1 MAHPTTGLWRLNN
14 PFSMDMMTDLIP
26 ADWAPFVALGLL
38 LVLLA
43 AFIWEK
49 YPPEVTAAGAAALF
63 IVLGLVPV
71 DQVMTV
77 FSNSAPITIGAMFV
91 LSGALVRTGLL
102 EALSNRIVRA
112 AANRPLVAG
121 VAFVLATMLA
131 SAFVN
136 NTPVVL
142 VLIPV
147 VIRLARSLD
156 VAETRLLIP
165 LSYVAILGGTLTL
178 IGTSTNIL
186 ISGVATDQGLEPF
199 GIFEIFPVGLIAIAA
214 GVGTLAVLGPLLL
227 PARRG
232 GMDNAAK
239 RDAVYLTEVRVTD
252 DFAGLGK
259 PIGEIADFAHAGVQ
273 ITGVRQ
279 GGVLRR
285 SQLSDHIV
293 TPGDE
298 IVLRATMSELLT
310 LHTMSGLI
318 TGYRRGAAPTNVTE
332 GDLVIAEAMV
342 TAGRRGGSQTLDQM
356 SIGYRHG
363 MRVLGAYRHGHQ
375 VGPDLRSARLRA
387 ADSLL
392 LEGTQGAFD
401 QLSSAGDMMTVTLS
415 SGRAYRRA
423 RAPIALL
430 ALLAVVALAAF
441 DVAPIA
447 VLALVAV
454 AAILI
459 LRCIDS
465 DEAWGAI
472 DAQILVLIFA
482 MLIVGVGLQE
492 TGAVQLIVDTLA
504 PVLNGLPPI
513 LLLAALYAVTSI
525 LTEMVT
531 NSAVAVILTPIA
543 VGLAAQA
550 GIDPRPLVVA
560 VMFGAS
566 ASFATPIG
574 YQTNTLVYGAG
585 DYRFADFLKIGVP
598 MNLIV
603 GAASVLAIPLFF
615 PF

>member
-1 MAHPTTGLWRLNN
+1 MIN
-14 PFSMDMMTDLIP
+14 LIP
-26 ADWAPFVALGLL
+26 AEWAPFVALGLL
-38 LVLLA
+38 VVLLA
-43 AFIWEK
+43 AFIWEE

-71 DQVMTV
+71 DQVMGV

-102 EALSNRIVRA
+102 EELSNRIVQVA
-112 AANRPLVAG
+112 ESRPLVAG
-121 VAFVLATMLA
+121 VAFVAATMIG

-147 VIRLARSLD
+147 VIRLARSLG

-199 GIFEIFPVGLIAIAA
+199 GIFEIAPVGLIAIAA
-214 GVGTLAVLGPLLL
+214 GLGALAVLGPLLL

-239 RDAVYLTEVRVTD
+239 RDAVYMTEIRVTE
-252 DFAGLGK
+252 DFTNRDK
-259 PIGEIADFAHAGVQ
+259 PLSEVTAFAHAGVQ
-273 ITGVRQ
+273 VTGVRQ
-279 GGVLRR
+279 SGVLRR
-285 SQLSDHIV
+285 DALDDHV
-293 TPGDE
+293 LTAGDE
-298 IVLRATMSELLT
+298 LVLRATMSELLT
-310 LHTMSGLI
+310 LHDTVGLV
-318 TGYRRGAAPTNVTE
+318 TGYRRGAAPAGADE

-375 VGPDLRSARLRA
+375 IGPDLRTARLRA

-392 LEGTQGAFD
+392 LQGTQGAFD

-415 SGRAYRRA
+415 SGRAYRRG

-430 ALLAVVALAAF
+430 ALLAVVGLAALN
-441 DVAPIA
+441 VAPIA
-447 VLALVAV
+447 VLSLVSV

-504 PVLNGLPPI
+504 PVLDGLPPI
-513 LLLAALYAVTSI
+513 LLLAALYVVTST

-543 VGLAAQA
+543 VGLAQQA
-550 GIDPRPLVVA
+550 GIDPRPLVVG

-585 DYRFADFLKIGVP
+585 DYRFSDFLKIGVP

>member
-1 MAHPTTGLWRLNN
+1 
-14 PFSMDMMTDLIP
+14 MTEFIP
-26 ADWAPFVALGLL
+26 ADWAPFVALGI
-38 LVLLA
+38 LVLLLF

-49 YPPEVTAAGAAALF
+49 YPPEVTAAGGAALF
-63 IVLGLVPV
+63 IVLGLVPI
-71 DQVMTV
+71 DNVMGV
-77 FSNSAPITIGAMFV
+77 FSNSAPITIAAMFV

-102 EALSNRIVRA
+102 EALSNRIVLLA
-112 AANRPLVAG
+112 GARPLIAGAVFVA
-121 VAFVLATMLA
+121 ATMIG

-147 VIRLARSLD
+147 VIRLARALGI
-156 VAETRLLIP
+156 AETRLLIP

-186 ISGVATDQGLEPF
+186 ISGVAAEQGLAPF
-199 GIFEIFPVGLIAIAA
+199 GIFEIAPVGLIAIAA
-214 GVGTLAVLGPLLL
+214 GLATLALLGPLLL
-227 PARRG
+227 PARTG

-252 DFAGLGK
+252 AYASLNKAVAEVVDFS
-259 PIGEIADFAHAGVQ
+259 HAGIQV
-273 ITGVRQ
+273 TGIRQ
-279 GGVLRR
+279 GGTLRRDHLADHVLKAGDEVVLR
-285 SQLSDHIV
+285 S
-293 TPGDE
+293 
-298 IVLRATMSELLT
+298 TMSELLT
-310 LHTMSGLI
+310 LHTVPGLI
-318 TGYRRGAAPTNVTE
+318 TGYRRGAAPTTTAD

-342 TAGRRGGSQTLDQM
+342 TGGGRGGTQTLDQM

-363 MRVLGAYRHGHQ
+363 MRVLGAHRHGHQ
-375 VGPDLRSARLRA
+375 VGPDLRTARLRP

-423 RAPIALL
+423 RAPIALIALLGVVGLAALNVAPIEIL
-430 ALLAVVALAAF
+430 ALL
-441 DVAPIA
+441 
-447 VLALVAV
+447 AV

-465 DEAWGAI
+465 EEAWGAI
-472 DAQILVLIFA
+472 DAQIIVLIFA

-504 PVLNGLPPI
+504 PALDGLPPI

-550 GIDPRPLVVA
+550 GVDPRPLVVG

-603 GAASVLAIPLFF
+603 GAASVLAIPVFF

>member
-1 MAHPTTGLWRLNN
+1 
-14 PFSMDMMTDLIP
+14 MDTMTDLIP
-26 ADWAPFVALGLL
+26 ADAAPLVALGLL

-63 IVLGLVPV
+63 IVLGLVPM
-71 DQVMTV
+71 DQVLGV

-102 EALSNRIVRA
+102 EALSNRIVQLA
-112 AANRPLVAG
+112 GTRPYVAG
-121 VAFVLATMLA
+121 AAFIVATMIG

-147 VIRLARSLD
+147 VIRLARSLGI
-156 VAETRLLIP
+156 AETRLLIP

-186 ISGVATDQGLEPF
+186 ISGVATQEGLDPF
-199 GIFEIFPVGLIAIAA
+199 GIFEIAPVGLVAITA
-214 GVGTLAVLGPLLL
+214 GLVALALLGPLLL

-232 GMDNAAK
+232 SMDNAAK
-239 RDAVYLTEVRVTD
+239 SDATYLTEVRVTED
-252 DFAGLGK
+252 YAGVGK
-259 PIGEIADFAHAGVQ
+259 PLGEIADFNHAGVQ
-273 ITGVRQ
+273 ATGVRQ
-279 GGVLRR
+279 GGTLRR
-285 SQLSDHIV
+285 DGLDDHV
-293 TPGDE
+293 LKAGDE

-310 LHTMSGLI
+310 LHNVSGLV
-318 TGYRRGAAPTNVTE
+318 TGYRRGAAPAGSAE

-342 TAGRRGGSQTLDQM
+342 TGGRRGGSQTLDQM

-375 VGPDLRSARLRA
+375 IGPDLRNARLRA

-447 VLALVAV
+447 ILSLVAV
-454 AAILI
+454 AVILI

-492 TGAVQLIVDTLA
+492 TGAVQLVVDTLA
-504 PVLNGLPPI
+504 PVLDGLPPI

-531 NSAVAVILTPIA
+531 NSAIAVILTPIA
-543 VGLAAQA
+543 VGLAQQA

-603 GAASVLAIPLFF
+603 GVASVLAIPLFF
-615 PF
+615 PFAPA

>member
-1 MAHPTTGLWRLNN
+1 
-14 PFSMDMMTDLIP
+14 MDIMNDLIS
-26 ADWAPFVALGLL
+26 ADWAPYVALVLL
-38 LVLLA
+38 LILLA

-49 YPPEVTAAGAAALF
+49 YPPDVTAAGAAGVF

-71 DQVMTV
+71 DQVVGV
-77 FSNSAPITIGAMFV
+77 FSNPAPITIGAMFV

-102 EALSNRIVRA
+102 EALSNRIVKVA
-112 AANRPLVAG
+112 DTRPLVAG
-121 VAFVLATMLA
+121 MAFVLATMIG

-147 VIRLARSLD
+147 VIRLARSLSI
-156 VAETRLLIP
+156 AETRLLIP
-165 LSYVAILGGTLTL
+165 LSYVAVLGGTLTL
-178 IGTSTNIL
+178 IGTSTNLL
-186 ISGVATDQGLEPF
+186 ISGVAAEQGLVPF
-199 GIFEIFPVGLIAIAA
+199 GIFEIAPIGLVAIAA
-214 GVGTLAVLGPLLL
+214 GLVTLAVLGPILL
-227 PARRG
+227 PSRGG

-239 RDAVYLTEVRVTD
+239 RDAIYLTELRVTE
-252 DFAGLGK
+252 DFSGIGSKLGEVAAF
-259 PIGEIADFAHAGVQ
+259 GHAGVQ
-273 ITGVRQ
+273 VTGVRY
-279 GGVLRR
+279 GGLLRR
-285 SQLSDHIV
+285 DGLADHVIKA
-293 TPGDE
+293 GDE

-310 LHTMSGLI
+310 LHDAPGLVV
-318 TGYRRGAAPTNVTE
+318 GYRRGVAPSNVGE
-332 GDLVIAEAMV
+332 GELMIAEAMV
-342 TAGRRGGSQTLDQM
+342 TGGGRGGSQMLEQM

-415 SGRAYRRA
+415 SGRAYRRT
-423 RAPIALL
+423 RAPIALA
-430 ALLAVVALAAF
+430 ALLGVVALAAF
-441 DVAPIA
+441 NIAPIE
-447 VLALVAV
+447 VLAIVAV
-454 AAILI
+454 SAILI

-482 MLIVGVGLQE
+482 MLIVGLGLQD
-492 TGAVQLIVDTLA
+492 TGAVKLIVETLA
-504 PVLNGLPPI
+504 PWLDGLPPI
-513 LLLAALYAVTSI
+513 MMLAALYAVTSI

-550 GIDPRPLVVA
+550 GVDPRPLVVA

-585 DYRFADFLKIGVP
+585 DYRFTDFLKIGVP

-603 GAASVLAIPLFF
+603 GAASVLAIPVFF